1 MPRIRIAVTRPGERE
16 PPARAMCRSGAS
28 GDRGAMEQATTPPR
42 IRARTVTVTA
52 LSVVVLAVALVW
64 IVAPQLGPYTENNPV
79 PLQRLL
85 PGSGSVPAA
94 GVQAVIGAVGAAV
107 GIVALMGRARG
118 IRFLGV
124 IGMVSGGIGALGFVG
139 LNGVALA
146 GYLLAAIGPALLI
159 VLALVT
165 VRHPGARIAV
175 AGAAVAVVAFAF
187 FGPAPIVVFYRMLF
201 QALAEQTPW
210 VLSALLLLAFS
221 GLWILW
227 GALQLRGEPGRFGE
241 FVLRHRRA
249 TTVLATCCAL
259 PYAVARLSWLT
270 PWPLFGGDAIEQFG
284 TSGLIT
290 GLMLGAAMLIGGVL
304 TLGLIL
310 PWGERVPRWAP
321 GVGGRPV
328 PVPLAVVPATI
339 AAVLFTATGVETLLM
354 LATPQSYSSGLD
366 IDWTIALFL
375 PFWLWGPLLGLA
387 TWGYAVHRTQP
398 SKGESLSSDAP
409 ALRLR

>member
-1 MPRIRIAVTRPGERE
+1 
-16 PPARAMCRSGAS
+16 MCRYGAF

-42 IRARTVTVTA
+42 IRALTVTVTA

-64 IVAPQLGPYTENNPV
+64 MVAPQLGPYTDNTPA

-94 GVQAVIGAVGAAV
+94 GVQALIGAVGATV
-107 GIVALMGRARG
+107 GIAALMGRARG
-118 IRFLGV
+118 IRSLGV
-124 IGMVSGGIGALGFVG
+124 IGMVSGGIGAMGFVG

-146 GYLLAAIGPALLI
+146 GYLLAALGPLLLI
-159 VLALVT
+159 VLALL

-175 AGAAVAVVAFAF
+175 AAAAVAVVAFAF

-201 QALAEQTPW
+201 QALAQRALW
-210 VLSALLLLAFS
+210 VLSALLLLVFS

-227 GALQLRGEPGRFGE
+227 GALQLRGEPGRFGA

-249 TTVLATCCAL
+249 ITVLAACCAL
-259 PYAVARLSWLT
+259 PYAIARLSWLT

-284 TSGLIT
+284 TSALIT
-290 GLMLGAAMLIGGVL
+290 GLMLGAAMLIGGAL

-310 PWGERVPRWAP
+310 PWGERFPRWVP

-366 IDWTIALFL
+366 IDWAIALFL

-387 TWGYAVHRTQP
+387 TWAYAIHRTQ
-398 SKGESLSSDAP
+398 SSDGATLSP
-409 ALRLR
+409 STPERRSL